1 MSSASSAVRSPARS
15 SKDSWWPPDRSD
27 MGSGGVGGGGRCGAR
42 RGGVGSPLANPRIE
56 RRRGR
61 AAARRGAEAGE
72 E

>member
-1 MSSASSAVRSPARS
+1 
-15 SKDSWWPPDRSD
+15 